1 MLMSPHLHLCGF
13 VIPPC
18 SGESPCCEVAMSNSE
33 LLSDSVG
40 KDGRVVEGLG
50 EGCERNG

>member
-1 MLMSPHLHLCGF
+1 MSLHLDLRGF
-13 VIPPC
+13 TISPF
-18 SGESPCCEVAMSNSE
+18 SGESPCCEVAMWNAE

-40 KDGRVVEGLG
+40 KDRRVVEGLR